1 MKGLAHYVAQCTQLK
16 SILCPCWVL
25 DALTACDD
33 ALHEQLQTE
42 IPTASLQSPRRI
54 NFCKEVVLWEE
65 QFGTLQSPRRTNFC
79 KEVVAAADIIVA
91 NATFAANVAALQ
103 PSELTK
109 FDLNP
114 GLTWLDN
121 EIEKMLSRSLQ
132 TIDKTFCSVRLRHS
146 KSDDET
152 MEEAAGLRHVHKGAI
167 DMGHKGATAP
177 NILYRGSY
185 VSSGI
190 GRGLTRG

>member
-1 MKGLAHYVAQCTQLK
+1 M
-16 SILCPCWVL
+16 
-25 DALTACDD
+25 
-33 ALHEQLQTE
+33 
-42 IPTASLQSPRRI
+42 
-54 NFCKEVVLWEE
+54 WEE
-65 QFGTLQSPRRTNFC
+65 QFGTLQSPRGTNFC

-152 MEEAAGLRHVHKGAI
+152 MEEAAGRAHAAVCHCSCVG
-167 DMGHKGATAP
+167 
-177 NILYRGSY
+177 
-185 VSSGI
+185 
-190 GRGLTRG
+190 